1 MVVVFTYALAGTLD
15 WRHGEG
21 VVAYVIAL
29 FLAPLLA
36 SSYFLLRMFANTATS
51 MKKTLLAAFLFAFA
65 HLAAQLLYEPS
76 ETGGPNF
83 LVLPF
88 TLLSVLGWIIVTI
101 RRTRSVPMNMST

>member
-36 SSYFLLRMFANTATS
+36 SSYFLLRMFARTDTT
-51 MKKTLLAAFLFAFA
+51 MKKTLLAAFLYAFA

-83 LVLPF
+83 LILPL
-88 TLLSVLGWIIVTI
+88 TIISVLGWIIVAI
-101 RRTRSVPMNMST
+101 RRTRGAQVNVPT